1 MVWPYLLSV
10 NECFPFWVSDLKLLN
25 SSAWFSVLKQWWRLW
40 SWLFVWFISA
50 VLLYIRSS
58 FLFGNDNKSPNCLLN
73 AKYYLKWSHIGES
86 ISIKTAE
93 YAMFVACASIKCSS
107 PERRSPDQLQ
117 IWQLCGIFFT
127 GLLQSISFFN
137 FMSVSCLRTILTRK
151 KSVGWLLSFL
161 FLLVVEFFL
170 NFFKIAV
177 QFGGMSG

>member
-1 MVWPYLLSV
+1 MNV
-10 NECFPFWVSDLKLLN
+10 FPFGSQISSYWIPLHGSLSLSSDGGYGLGYLCDL
-25 SSAWFSVLKQWWRLW
+25 SQQF
-40 SWLFVWFISA
+40 FCISC
-50 VLLYIRSS
+50 SF

>member
-25 SSAWFSVLKQWWRLW
+25 SSAWFSVLKQWWKLW

-50 VLLYIRSS
+50 VLLYILQ
-58 FLFGNDNKSPNCLLN
+58 FLSLLGNDNKSPNCLLN

-107 PERRSPDQLQ
+107 PQ
-117 IWQLCGIFFT
+117 IWQLRGIFFT

-177 QFGGMSG
+177 QFGGISG